1 MRGYVKTITLHLN
14 NILVSRY
21 SVRYLNAVTDINN
34 EADLFKTL
42 EKYRPGDTVKVVVQR
57 IIGDT
62 GASERVVL
70 NVKLGGSDGTVRR

>member
-1 MRGYVKTITLHLN
+1 
-14 NILVSRY
+14 
-21 SVRYLNAVTDINN
+21 VTDINN

>member
-1 MRGYVKTITLHLN
+1 MCL
-14 NILVSRY
+14 
-21 SVRYLNAVTDINN
+21 ADINN

-57 IIGDT
+57 ITSDT

-70 NVKLGGSDGTVRR
+70 SVKLGGSDGSQRR